1 MQESQRV
8 FLCHPISLKIHLSLL
23 SCSALSLRTFWC
35 SSCPTV
41 VECGGCEC
49 NWSHFDS
56 PDSNPQILEGALVGG
71 PDINDNFN
79 DDRHDYVRCEV
90 TTDYNAAFQGAL
102 AGLLN
107 ARMG

>member
-1 MQESQRV
+1 MLYFAYFFFSIIR
-8 FLCHPISLKIHLSLL
+8 
-23 SCSALSLRTFWC
+23 C

-56 PDSNPQILEGALVGG
+56 PDPNPQILEGALVGG

-79 DDRHDYVRCEV
+79 DDRHDYVHCEV